1 MFAKRN
7 DHQVFNIIIERIS
20 VNMVDQFSTFKFS
33 TKIFL
38 HKISMIFLHMT
49 VYSNFII
56 SFFIAIFMESYNTI
70 SKFLFTFFRTKQM
83 SILMAVEN
91 FEVFSAV
98 QANFC
103 NRFFIGFH
111 KI

>member
-1 MFAKRN
+1 
-7 DHQVFNIIIERIS
+7 
-20 VNMVDQFSTFKFS
+20 
-33 TKIFL
+33 
-38 HKISMIFLHMT
+38 
-49 VYSNFII
+49 
-56 SFFIAIFMESYNTI
+56 
-70 SKFLFTFFRTKQM
+70 M